1 MVKTLAQLQQVKEKE
16 AFEPLE
22 VEKPEQKKVYVIVTI
37 TYSYVPKSSRKFLNK
52 KIKNE

>member
-22 VEKPEQKKVYVIVTI
+22 VQKPKTRKVYLVITLA
-37 TYSYVPKSSRKFLNK
+37 YSYEPKQKRKFLNK
-52 KIKNE
+52 

>member
-1 MVKTLAQLQQVKEKE
+1 LAQLQQVKEKE

-22 VEKPEQKKVYVIVTI
+22 VKPEQKKVYVIITI
-37 TYSYVPKSSRKFLNK
+37 TYSYVPKSSRKSLNN